1 MVRGSPF
8 PAGGDGLSKNFGEEE
23 PGMVQE
29 GVVEGEEKPLWLE
42 CKDGEGVPYRTAEVP
57 RGGSGRA

>member
-1 MVRGSPF
+1 
-8 PAGGDGLSKNFGEEE
+8 
-23 PGMVQE
+23 MVQE

-42 CKDGEGVPYRTAEVP
+42 CRDGEGVPDRTAEVP